1 MAKPSQKSAP
11 QPTAYR
17 IRFVAQSEAAAKPEN
32 APEVFRRFRDPSAAV
47 ALRQAL
53 PRESLDADKEDTEDR
68 DDPHN
73 EKRDPD
79 HLSAASSP
87 RDTLRV
93 LFLPTGTPESEVENA
108 HRWLAGADPGSLIT
122 ACSGAQSIS
131 FRPGQAVIT
140 APAEQREETLA
151 AVTDFAFYECRLRLL
166 EAEVAQS
173 WPELEADMPQVSKL
187 DEGQKKLWPALY
199 RKLSH
204 QHVLNMTA
212 TRLDHRIALLTQGRP
227 PELGK
232 LLARLRARARLPT
245 RVEQLHGHLEVRDGV
260 YDQIG
265 YRLSDHRQMRASLVI
280 EIVIVALL
288 LMEVGISLYNL
299 VSEVK

>member
-1 MAKPSQKSAP
+1 MAKLSEKFAP

-17 IRFVAQSEAAAKPEN
+17 IGFVAQSEAAAKSET
-32 APEVFRRFRDPSAAV
+32 AAEVFRRFHDPGAAV
-47 ALRQAL
+47 ALRQVL
-53 PRESLDADKEDTEDR
+53 PRESLDEEAADKDDR
-68 DDPHN
+68 NDPFS
-73 EKRDPD
+73 EKRDRDHQSVAAWPPD
-79 HLSAASSP
+79 A
-87 RDTLRV
+87 LRV
-93 LFLPTGTPESEVENA
+93 IFLPTGTPDPQVESA
-108 HRWLAGADPGSLIT
+108 HRWLAGADPGAFIT
-122 ACSGAQSIS
+122 VCSGDRSIS
-131 FRPGQAVIT
+131 FRPRQAVIS

-151 AVTDFAFYECRLRLL
+151 AVTDFAFYESRLRML
-166 EAEVAQS
+166 EAEVAQRWS
-173 WPELEADMPQVSKL
+173 ELEADMPQVSKL
-187 DEGQKKLWPALY
+187 DDGQKKLWPALY

-212 TRLDHRIALLTQGRP
+212 TRLDHRIALLTKGRP

-232 LLARLRARARLPT
+232 LLARLRARARLRT
-245 RVEQLHGHLEVRDGV
+245 RVERLHGHLEVRDGV

-280 EIVIVALL
+280 EIVIVVLL

>member
-11 QPTAYR
+11 LPTAYR
-17 IRFVAQSEAAAKPEN
+17 IRFVAHSEEEAAAKSEN
-32 APEVFRRFRDPSAAV
+32 ALAVLRRFRDPCAAV
-47 ALRQAL
+47 ALQQVL
-53 PRESLDADKEDTEDR
+53 PRESLDADPDDRKAPR
-68 DDPHN
+68 DDKGEREH
-73 EKRDPD
+73 E
-79 HLSAASSP
+79 SAAPSLG
-87 RDTLRV
+87 DELRV
-93 LFLPTGTPESEVENA
+93 LFLPAGTPDPEVQSA
-108 HRWLAGADPGSLIT
+108 HRWLAGADSGAVIT
-122 ACSGAQSIS
+122 ARSSERSLS
-131 FRPGQAVIT
+131 FRPGQAVII
-140 APAEQREETLA
+140 APLEQREETLC
-151 AVTDFAFYECRLRLL
+151 AVADFAFYESQLRQL

-187 DEGQKKLWPALY
+187 DEGQKKLWPGLY

-204 QHVLNMTA
+204 QHFLNMTA
-212 TRLDHRIALLTQGRP
+212 TRLDHRIALLTTGRS

-280 EIVIVALL
+280 EVVIVALL